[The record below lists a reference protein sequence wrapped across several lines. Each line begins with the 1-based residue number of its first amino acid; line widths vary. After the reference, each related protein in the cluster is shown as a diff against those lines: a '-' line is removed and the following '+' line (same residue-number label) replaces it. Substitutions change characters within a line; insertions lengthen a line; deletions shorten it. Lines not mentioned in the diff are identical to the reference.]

1 MGIDIRDGLQYQCIA
16 CALCIDA
23 CDSIMEKLE
32 MPKGLIRYTTENEL
46 EGGKTHIMRPRL
58 LGYAV
63 VMLAMVT
70 AFSYVLLT
78 RTPFKLEVERG
89 RGALYQQTVNDT
101 ITNGYTLK
109 LINMSQAPKSY
120 TLSVEGLDGATMD
133 AAETYDLRVNEV
145 REVLL
150 TLEIDPASAK
160 LTSSRN
166 EVYFVVRETD
176 TGEVV
181 KRVKNTFIA
190 PLN

>member
-1 MGIDIRDGLQYQCIA
+1 HVTGVQT
-16 CALCIDA
+16 CALPI
-23 CDSIMEKLE
+23 
-32 MPKGLIRYTTENEL
+32 
-46 EGGKTHIMRPRL
+46 
-58 LGYAV
+58 
-63 VMLAMVT
+63 
-70 AFSYVLLT
+70 SYVLLT

-109 LINMSQAPKSY
+109 LINMSQTPKSY
-120 TLSVEGLDGATMD
+120 TLSVEGLDGVTMD
-133 AAETYDLRVNEV
+133 AAASYDLRVNEV

-166 EVYFVVRETD
+166 EVYFVVREADTD
-176 TGEVV
+176 EVV